1 MRFLSTLSALLI
13 LSRVAFPLSLDTD
26 VVIISNN
33 DLDPSNLNRAGAL
46 LLRTPLVCSQ
56 AVLTC
61 AALREV
67 LLPPPT
73 GSGFTSVSLTAVLA
87 SDRHGAALA
96 PGSSVWIA
104 GNCKPLS
111 PPASVLK
118 HSSAGCAIFTLG
130 GLFPYNNTAD
140 PSSRFPALC
149 TNSAPLTRSNVTS
162 YDTTRQID
170 VSTPKAG
177 ILRGF
182 RDKFTWRFLGVKYAA
197 STASQGRFQPPTPLD
212 VSSNALRTALAYGP
226 FCAQVRFVDH
236 AFRPVSK
243 QFYSPPTSI
252 MVMCFIPRKTVYL

>member
-111 PPASVLK
+111 PPLHLCSNTPQLAARYSLWAVYSLTITQRTLPHVFPLSVP
-118 HSSAGCAIFTLG
+118 TL
-130 GLFPYNNTAD
+130 
-140 PSSRFPALC
+140 R
-149 TNSAPLTRSNVTS
+149 R
-162 YDTTRQID
+162 
-170 VSTPKAG
+170 
-177 ILRGF
+177 
-182 RDKFTWRFLGVKYAA
+182 
-197 STASQGRFQPPTPLD
+197 
-212 VSSNALRTALAYGP
+212 
-226 FCAQVRFVDH
+226 
-236 AFRPVSK
+236 
-243 QFYSPPTSI
+243 
-252 MVMCFIPRKTVYL
+252 